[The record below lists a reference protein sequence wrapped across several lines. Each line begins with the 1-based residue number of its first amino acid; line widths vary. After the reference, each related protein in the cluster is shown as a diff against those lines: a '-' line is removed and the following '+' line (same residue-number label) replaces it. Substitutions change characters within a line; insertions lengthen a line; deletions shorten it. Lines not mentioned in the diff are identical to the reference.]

1 MKWWICLLTCISLGR
16 LRDLI
21 VGELDCRSKGLK
33 FRPEVS
39 IWCFLGQTLY
49 FPPGLGYRLRPDLF
63 PGNYT
68 LYVQFL
74 SASYPNLT
82 YIFVV
87 QWGILI
93 VFLNTLHFSCREVRL
108 NPSAVQVIFNI
119 YIYCSKNNF
128 PKFFLLVIHLSS
140 NLREKLFF

>member
-1 MKWWICLLTCISLGR
+1 MYILHVFPLGDYVTQLLVSWTAVQKVWVL
-16 LRDLI
+16 DLT
-21 VGELDCRSKGLK
+21 E
-33 FRPEVS
+33 S

-49 FPPGLGYRLRPDLF
+49 FPPGLGYRLCPDLF

-68 LYVQFL
+68 LYVQFH
-74 SASYPNLT
+74 SVSYPNLT

-93 VFLNTLHFSCREVRL
+93 VFLNTLNFSCREVRL

-119 YIYCSKNNF
+119 YIYCSKKNF

-140 NLREKLFF
+140 NLREELFLN